1 MRVSGRSGRAVA
13 LALAV
18 AVGAGGAV
26 GCGSTAT
33 IAHSH
38 GIIEAEIVQ
47 SDSGGVSVRQR
58 SDETPLRVNRG
69 DIQDIDHP
77 GNVAMVIGACLLAGW
92 GSFMTDRQFR
102 DELIHG
108 ESGDVSRGARPLTL
122 LFGVPGAILLGL
134 GSYHYIASVRAAW
147 AFEHAKPGPPQASP
161 AGGTP

>member
-1 MRVSGRSGRAVA
+1 MRVRGRSGRVAV
-13 LALAV
+13 ALAV
-18 AVGAGGAV
+18 AVAIGGGAV

-47 SDSGGVSVRQR
+47 SDSGGISVRQR
-58 SDETPLRVNRG
+58 SEELPQRVNRG

-108 ESGDVSRGARPLTL
+108 ESGDVSRGARQLTL
-122 LFGVPGAILLGL
+122 LFGVPGAIFLGL
-134 GSYHYIASVRAAW
+134 GSYHYISSVRAAW
-147 AFEHAKPGPPQASP
+147 AFEHAEPGPPQAPP
-161 AGGTP
+161 AGGAP